1 MSDEIQQKE
10 QSDCND
16 KDTGKETTK
25 ILTSEEIAYFSEDF
39 KKSHN
44 KSAY

>member
-1 MSDEIQQKE
+1 MSYESKQSE
-10 QSDCND
+10 QSVCND

-25 ILTSEEIAYFSEDF
+25 ILTSEEIAYFSEGS
-39 KKSHN
+39 KNGYN